1 MATPPPS
8 TEGEFLSM
16 MSADINHPYTQYNKL
31 TVKDNLPKFTVKLK
45 DTLELTLKELARDT
59 LIRARD
65 KTPKNKGA
73 LRADSYVKRL
83 SQLSWRVG
91 YNKDYAY
98 KMETVEFKN
107 YTTAGTGAHYL
118 GDALE
123 VTNDMVKVAI
133 FKHTGRLT

>member
-16 MSADINHPYTQYNKL
+16 MSADMSHPYTYHGKL
-31 TVKDNLPKFTVKLK
+31 TVKNDLPQFTVNLK
-45 DTLELTLKELARDT
+45 ATLELSLKEIARDT
-59 LIRARD
+59 LIRARE

-91 YNKDYAY
+91 YNKDYSY
-98 KMETVEFKN
+98 RMETVEYKN
-107 YTTAGTGAHYL
+107 YTTTGTGAHYL

-123 VTNDMVKVAI
+123 VSNDMVKVAI